1 MPNRQA
7 EAPPCAHRPS
17 WHFRLSSPCSL
28 ASLFSPIFPEPPR
41 HLQRQYHLHAIQSQ
55 TSSPPSS
62 TTIEYPGGI
71 EVTGGAGG
79 WDLTCVGVLTAPETM
94 QVEAVSQVVTTILT
108 ASGTAVAPLLEAARQ
123 TADAINQGARLPK
136 HDPATGLDPGSAGA
150 IRQLIA
156 NNGVRQADVSSLP
169 AAPVL
174 TAHLTGPGFKIT
186 PQTPNPQPVGLGAT
200 SLGATTTWSW
210 ATEAVDPGSQI
221 LTVSYE
227 AEVKVAGQKIP
238 KSFRTITRTITVSV
252 APRDFIKRLADD
264 SSSAKTIAENVS
276 WIWTTM
282 IFPGGMFVYGAE
294 VVARAERL
302 ASILLVGGSAV
313 MTERRS

>member
-1 MPNRQA
+1 MRPSAIMASSAIVALLIGLVILAYLPRTA
-7 EAPPCAHRPS
+7 APPAAPV
-17 WHFRLSSPCSL
+17 P
-28 ASLFSPIFPEPPR
+28 PPR
-41 HLQRQYHLHAIQSQ
+41 NPEGNQFP
-55 TSSPPSS
+55 SSPPSG

-71 EVTGGAGG
+71 EVTGGVGG
-79 WDLTCVGVLTAPETM
+79 WDLTCVAVLTAPKTM

-108 ASGTAVAPLLEAARQ
+108 ATGKAVGPLLEAAQQ
-123 TADAINQGARLPK
+123 TADAINQGARSPK

-156 NNGVRQADVSSLP
+156 NNGVRQADVSSFP

-200 SLGATTTWSW
+200 TTWSW
-210 ATEAVDPGSQI
+210 AIEAVDPGSQI

-227 AEVKVAGQKIP
+227 AEVQVAGQKIP
-238 KSFRTITRTITVSV
+238 KTFRTITRTITVSV

-264 SSSAKTIAENVS
+264 SSSAKTIADNVS

-282 IFPGGMFVYGAE
+282 IFPAGMFVYGLLKWL
-294 VVARAERL
+294 RGRN
-302 ASILLVGGSAV
+302 ASP
-313 MTERRS
+313 RSSQS